1 MIELNDLNLQ
11 PAATHGSS
19 SYLIFKP
26 AVSLSTVLTK
36 KMASQKIA
44 KIALLILGCIAVL
57 QAEST
62 PKTADVRA
70 LHFRPVLPHGVRR
83 GGGGGCQQ
91 RQAVNRSRHP
101 RPSPADFECSNYYI
115 VIS

>member
-62 PKTADVRA
+62 PKTADGQNLLKITLSFDHYNGSEA
-70 LHFRPVLPHGVRR
+70 EFYL
-83 GGGGGCQQ
+83 GGERVYSVKLTCGFNGITGTFYD
-91 RQAVNRSRHP
+91 H
-101 RPSPADFECSNYYI
+101 Y
-115 VIS
+115 